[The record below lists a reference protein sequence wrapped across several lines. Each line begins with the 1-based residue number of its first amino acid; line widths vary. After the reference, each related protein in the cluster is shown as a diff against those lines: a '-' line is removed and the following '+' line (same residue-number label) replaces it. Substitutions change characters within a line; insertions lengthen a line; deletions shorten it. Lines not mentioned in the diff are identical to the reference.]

1 MTDTH
6 ASLDARRAMLLVMDY
21 QQGVMALLPDAGELL
36 GRAAQAIAAA
46 RAAGVAVGYLRV
58 AFTAADYAAL
68 PATNQRFAALAA
80 TGRMDDAAPE
90 TAIHP
95 AVAPQPGDL
104 VVRKTRT
111 GAFSTT
117 DLHARLRERGVDTLV
132 LAGVATGGVVL
143 STVRD
148 AADRDY
154 RLYVLADACAD
165 RDPEVH
171 EVLLRTILP
180 RQATVLAT
188 ADLPGLFGA
197 A

>member
-1 MTDTH
+1 MTDTP
-6 ASLDARRAMLLVMDY
+6 APLDTRRAMLLVMDF
-21 QQGVMALLPDAGELL
+21 QAGILAALPDAGELL
-36 GRAAQAIAAA
+36 SRTAQVIAAA
-46 RAAGVAVGYLRV
+46 RAAGVAVGYVRI
-58 AFTAADYAAL
+58 AFTDADYAAL
-68 PATNQRFAALAA
+68 PAANERFAALAA
-80 TGRMDDAAPE
+80 ARRLHDAAPE
-90 TAIHP
+90 TAIHD

-132 LAGVATGGVVL
+132 LAGVATSGVVL

-148 AADRDY
+148 AADRD
-154 RLYVLADACAD
+154 
-165 RDPEVH
+165 PEVH
-171 EVLLRTILP
+171 DVLLRKVFP